1 MSQCEDQISVS
12 TRTPSHQIVTGIYEW
27 RLQHPN
33 ATLTEIEAALDQR
46 WHRVRAWNL
55 QLDPAPSLRVFHIL
69 RYAKPQRVPIK
80 GHGSILILDW
90 QVRVLNMCE
99 HHSS

>member
-46 WHRVRAWNL
+46 WHRVRACML
-55 QLDPAPSLRVFHIL
+55 ADLALRSSA
-69 RYAKPQRVPIK
+69 AKS
-80 GHGSILILDW
+80 G
-90 QVRVLNMCE
+90 
-99 HHSS
+99 